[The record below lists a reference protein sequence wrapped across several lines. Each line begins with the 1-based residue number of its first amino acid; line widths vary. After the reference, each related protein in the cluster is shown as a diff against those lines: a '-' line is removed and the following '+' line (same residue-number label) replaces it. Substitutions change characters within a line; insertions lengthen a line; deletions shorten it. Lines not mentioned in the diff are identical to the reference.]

1 MTNPCRGARRAVLY
15 AVKMVR
21 GLISG
26 GTMRR
31 SGLWFAG
38 VVGLVLAVGGAA
50 AMGQPMP
57 AQASAPAAAPA
68 AAQPGVRMSGGMA
81 WPSNLPAPMPLWAN
95 GAPGA
100 LGSSEE
106 DTPTI
111 AAFIPASNPTKTA
124 VVIAPG
130 GGYVHLSMVKEGS
143 DVAAWLNARG
153 VAAFVLKY
161 RLGMK
166 YHNPVELEDAQ
177 RAIRTV
183 RSDAAKY
190 GVAPDHIGI
199 WGFSAGGHLAATAG
213 TQFDAGNA

>member
-1 MTNPCRGARRAVLY
+1 
-15 AVKMVR
+15 KMVR

-26 GTMRR
+26 GTMGR

-57 AQASAPAAAPA
+57 TQTSAPAAAPA
-68 AAQPGVRMSGGMA
+68 ATQPGGRMSGGMA
-81 WPSNLPAPMPLWAN
+81 WPSNLPAPMPLWPN

-130 GGYVHLSMVKEGS
+130 GGYVQLSMVKGGS
-143 DVAAWLNARG
+143 DVAAR
-153 VAAFVLKY
+153 LK
-161 RLGMK
+161 
-166 YHNPVELEDAQ
+166 A
-177 RAIRTV
+177 
-183 RSDAAKY
+183 
-190 GVAPDHIGI
+190 
-199 WGFSAGGHLAATAG
+199 
-213 TQFDAGNA
+213 

>member
-31 SGLWFAG
+31 SGLWLAG
-38 VVGLVLAVGGAA
+38 VVGLVRAGGGAA

-57 AQASAPAAAPA
+57 AQTSAPVAAPA
-68 AAQPGVRMSGGMA
+68 AAQPGGRISGGMA
-81 WPSNLPAPMPLWAN
+81 WPSNLPAPMPLWPN
-95 GAPGA
+95 GTPGA

-130 GGYVHLSMVKEGS
+130 GGYVQLSMVKEGS
-143 DVAAWLNARG
+143 DV
-153 VAAFVLKY
+153 
-161 RLGMK
+161 
-166 YHNPVELEDAQ
+166 
-177 RAIRTV
+177 
-183 RSDAAKY
+183 RSEERRV
-190 GVAPDHIGI
+190 G
-199 WGFSAGGHLAATAG
+199 
-213 TQFDAGNA
+213 

>member
-1 MTNPCRGARRAVLY
+1 MTKPCPGARRAVLY

-26 GTMRR
+26 GAMRR

-57 AQASAPAAAPA
+57 AQTSAPAAAPA
-68 AAQPGVRMSGGMA
+68 GARPGVRIRGGMA
-81 WPSNLPAPMPLWAN
+81 WPSNLPTPMPLWPN

-100 LGSSEE
+100 LESSEE

-130 GGYVHLSMVKEGS
+130 GGYV
-143 DVAAWLNARG
+143 
-153 VAAFVLKY
+153 
-161 RLGMK
+161 
-166 YHNPVELEDAQ
+166 
-177 RAIRTV
+177 
-183 RSDAAKY
+183 RSEERSV
-190 GVAPDHIGI
+190 G
-199 WGFSAGGHLAATAG
+199 
-213 TQFDAGNA
+213 